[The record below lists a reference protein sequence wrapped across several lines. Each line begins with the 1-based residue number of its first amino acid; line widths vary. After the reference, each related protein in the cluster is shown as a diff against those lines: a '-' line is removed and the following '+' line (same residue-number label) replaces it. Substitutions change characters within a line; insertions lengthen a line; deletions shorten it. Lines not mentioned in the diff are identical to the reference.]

1 MLCSAV
7 VLRCEFRVLTVLPS
21 FCSTAFVPHQ
31 LITSAPLNVPQRLWS
46 KYTETTLVGDA
57 LSRNKAPVVF
67 PPPSFLW
74 LSVICKQGPTVGLK
88 RLNQPLLLVFSFLK
102 TVVSFTDPAWPTY
115 PSLIHQSRH
124 CPAKR
129 PSSLLSS
136 SFSSPFSLKSQHYV
150 MTRLPFTE
158 QALHAWPQS
167 QWLSGTL
174 LLFSFGFLQICSAF
188 GRVIIIILSSTNVKL
203 THTYVLF
210 LDWCHV
216 FKIYSLWS

>member
-7 VLRCEFRVLTVLPS
+7 VLRREFRVLTGLPS

-46 KYTETTLVGDA
+46 KFTETTLVGDA
-57 LSRNKAPVVF
+57 LSQNKAPAV
-67 PPPSFLW
+67 PPSFLW

-102 TVVSFTDPAWPTY
+102 TVVSFTDLAWPTY
-115 PSLIHQSRH
+115 PSLIHQSRY
-124 CPAKR
+124 CSAKR

-150 MTRLPFTE
+150 MTRLLFTE
-158 QALHAWPQS
+158 QPFTRRSRAS
-167 QWLSGTL
+167 
-174 LLFSFGFLQICSAF
+174 GFLGHCCCF
-188 GRVIIIILSSTNVKL
+188 PLDFCRF
-203 THTYVLF
+203 VL
-210 LDWCHV
+210 HS
-216 FKIYSLWS
+216 KE